1 MDHNSNSRLQIIGVG
16 QEWRGDDAA
25 GLLVARYLK
34 QLVEPQNCRGGPAC
48 PPPGGRTPGC
58 APTTNTLVILENSGS
73 VSDLL
78 VAWQES
84 EAVILADAV
93 RGGGRPGEIY
103 RFPVHERPLPAELFP
118 ATSTHAW
125 GVAQAVALSR
135 VLGALPPYLVIY
147 GIEGRDFGPGR
158 EVTPEVAR
166 AVPEAARQIRQE
178 IEHYLSGQAK

>member
-1 MDHNSNSRLQIIGVG
+1 MSGPQNHRVRVIGLG

-25 GLLVARYLK
+25 GLLVARRLR
-34 QLVEPQNCRGGPAC
+34 QLAGSRV
-48 PPPGGRTPGC
+48 T
-58 APTTNTLVILENSGS
+58 VLENSGS

-84 EAVILADAV
+84 AAVILVDVV

-135 VLGALPPYLVIY
+135 ALGALPPHLVVY
-147 GIEGRDFGPGR
+147 GIEGQDFGLGR
-158 EVTPEVAR
+158 EVSPEVAR
-166 AVPEAARQIRQE
+166 AVPEVARRIRQE
-178 IEHYLSGQAK
+178 IQEFLD

>member
-1 MDHNSNSRLQIIGVG
+1 MSGTQNSRLQIIGVG

-25 GLLVARYLK
+25 GLLVARRLRP
-34 QLVEPQNCRGGPAC
+34 LAGSRVN
-48 PPPGGRTPGC
+48 
-58 APTTNTLVILENSGS
+58 VLENSGS

-84 EAVILADAV
+84 DALILADAV

-125 GVAQAVALSR
+125 GVAQAVDLSR
-135 VLGALPPYLVIY
+135 VLGALPPYLVVY
-147 GIEGRDFGPGR
+147 GIEGQDFGLGR
-158 EVTPEVAR
+158 EVSPEVAR
-166 AVPEAARQIRQE
+166 AVPEVARRIRRE
-178 IEHYLSGQAK
+178 IEHYLSGQAR